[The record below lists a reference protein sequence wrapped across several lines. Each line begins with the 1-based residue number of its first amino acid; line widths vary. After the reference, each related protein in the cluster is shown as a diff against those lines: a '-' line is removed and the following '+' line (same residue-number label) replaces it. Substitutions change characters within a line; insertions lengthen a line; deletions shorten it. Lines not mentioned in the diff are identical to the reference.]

1 MGLYLGQYDIR
12 RFFPSSHDS
21 RSLRDKFDIF
31 EMLEIWEKLDIYES
45 WDSWKIWDL
54 RILVILQVK
63 EESYMISP
71 IYRDPIGYNKV
82 EDSSSRI
89 PCIIILD
96 DSLAMICKY
105 FWFSISSGL
114 LVKCEVSNAANEKL
128 LEGREGYCKTW
139 TSQTKQSVTFK

>member
-1 MGLYLGQYDIR
+1 MGNHRAGDVSLELKS
-12 RFFPSSHDS
+12 FLLTESCDS
-21 RSLRDKFDIF
+21 L
-31 EMLEIWEKLDIYES
+31 
-45 WDSWKIWDL
+45 KIWDL
-54 RILVILQVK
+54 RILLILQVK
-63 EESYMISP
+63 EKSYMIYP
-71 IYRDPIGYNKV
+71 IYRDHIGYNKV

-89 PCIIILD
+89 PCIIIRD

-139 TSQTKQSVTFK
+139 TSHNKQSLTYKLKQTFNLSIRILAFFIQSV